1 MRGIGD
7 YFCRIAQSRLPSRS
21 MQRQSGLKAAATFI
35 EPMECEPIAQLHEG
49 PQWVYET
56 KLDGY
61 RAIASPVPAASR
73 IVSPTTSKMERHA
86 SPNSLAMSS

>member
-1 MRGIGD
+1 
-7 YFCRIAQSRLPSRS
+7 
-21 MQRQSGLKAAATFI
+21 MQRQSALKAAATFI

-61 RAIASPVPAASR
+61 RARESRSSRKPDRFPDDFQDGASCF
-73 IVSPTTSKMERHA
+73 TQ
-86 SPNSLAMSS
+86 